1 MAKIKKSLEWPA
13 IETDLLHKAVLLSN
27 GHDIYKMIK
36 NIQSGVTELSRAEVL
51 ARRGQRH
58 KAEEILAR
66 VNNDIEMVEEY
77 LLIATLL
84 G

>member
-1 MAKIKKSLEWPA
+1 MIKSSLDWPA
-13 IETDLLHKAVLLSN
+13 IETVLLHKATTLSH
-27 GHDIYKMIK
+27 GPDVYKMIK
-36 NIQSGVTELSRAEVL
+36 NIQTGITELSRAEVL

-58 KAEEILAR
+58 KAEEILAK

-77 LLIATLL
+77 LLMAALL